1 MSDDAAQVIPDET
14 VQVACDDTVRAIPDE
29 TVRAGRDRYLK
40 NNSLTLDSYT
50 ESGFPIY
57 VGKRFIRLPNPGLLH
72 LHDLHHVVTG
82 YGTGLVG
89 EAEISAYEL
98 RAGCRSFMVHLLC
111 VGAILGAMFVAP
123 RRIVRAWR
131 RARGAHTLY
140 YTTIPYDALLDMSV
154 AELRSHLNIAPE
166 GAHDFQARRP

>member
-1 MSDDAAQVIPDET
+1 MSDET
-14 VQVACDDTVRAIPDE
+14 ARITTDDTPRDGSDE
-29 TVRAGRDRYLK
+29 TVRAGRDRYLAR
-40 NNSLTLDSYT
+40 NSMTLESYT
-50 ESGFPIY
+50 DRGFPIY

-111 VGAILGAMFVAP
+111 VGAILCAMFVAP
-123 RRIVRAWR
+123 RRIVRAWG
-131 RARGAHTLY
+131 RARGASTLY
-140 YTTIPYDALLDMSV
+140 YSTIPYEALLDMSV
-154 AELRSHLNIAPE
+154 AELRRHLNIAPE
-166 GAHDFQARRP
+166 SARDVQARRL

>member
-1 MSDDAAQVIPDET
+1 MNDDTAQVT
-14 VQVACDDTVRAIPDE
+14 GDDTVRTIPGE

-131 RARGAHTLY
+131 RARGARTLY
-140 YTTIPYDALLDMSV
+140 YTTIPYEALLDMSV
-154 AELRSHLNIAPE
+154 AELRRHLDITWHCASDGRTE
-166 GAHDFQARRP
+166 RL

>member
-1 MSDDAAQVIPDET
+1 MNDAAVRVTVDDA
-14 VQVACDDTVRAIPDE
+14 VRAIPGE

-57 VGKRFIRLPNPGLLH
+57 VGKSFIRLPNPGLLH

-111 VGAILGAMFVAP
+111 VGSILCAMFVAP

-131 RARGAHTLY
+131 RARGARTLY
-140 YTTIPYDALLDMSV
+140 YTTIPYETLLDMSV
-154 AELRSHLNIAPE
+154 AELRRHLNITTHCASDGRTE
-166 GAHDFQARRP
+166 RL

>member
-1 MSDDAAQVIPDET
+1 VSDETARAIADET
-14 VQVACDDTVRAIPDE
+14 VRDLSDE
-29 TVRAGRDRYLK
+29 TVRAGRDRYLAD
-40 NNSLTLDSYT
+40 NSLTLDGYA
-50 ESGFPIY
+50 ERGFPIY
-57 VGKRFIRLPNPGLLH
+57 VGRWAVRLPNPGLLH

-98 RAGCRSFMVHLLC
+98 RAGCRSVMVHMLC

-131 RARGAHTLY
+131 RARGARTLY
-140 YTTIPYDALLDMSV
+140 HTAIPYEALLDMSV
-154 AELRSHLNIAPE
+154 AELRRHLNLPPE
-166 GAHDFQARRP
+166 GALDNRTERL

>member
-1 MSDDAAQVIPDET
+1 MSDET
-14 VQVACDDTVRAIPDE
+14 ARITTDDTARVAGDE
-29 TVRAGRDRYLK
+29 TVRAGRDRYLAD
-40 NNSLTLDSYT
+40 NSLTLDSYNDQ
-50 ESGFPIY
+50 GFPIY
-57 VGKRFIRLPNPGLLH
+57 VGKSFIRLPNPGLLH

-111 VGAILGAMFVAP
+111 VGAILCAMFVAP

-131 RARGAHTLY
+131 RARGASTLY
-140 YTTIPYDALLDMSV
+140 YSTIPYEALLDMSV
-154 AELRSHLNIAPE
+154 AELRRHLNIAPE
-166 GAHDFQARRP
+166 GAPGGRTVRL

>member
-1 MSDDAAQVIPDET
+1 MSG
-14 VQVACDDTVRAIPDE
+14 DTTRAMREE
-29 TVRAGRDRYLK
+29 TVRAGRDRYLAD
-40 NNSLTLDSYT
+40 NSLTLESYS
-50 ESGFPIY
+50 EKGFPIY

-98 RAGCRSFMVHLLC
+98 RAGCRSFMVHMLC
-111 VGAILGAMFVAP
+111 VGAIMCAMFVAP

-131 RARGAHTLY
+131 RARGARTLY
-140 YTTIPYDALLDMSV
+140 FTTVPYEALLDMSV
-154 AELRSHLNIAPE
+154 AELRRHLNIVP
-166 GAHDFQARRP
+166 DVQASQP

>member
-1 MSDDAAQVIPDET
+1 MNDAAAQVT
-14 VQVACDDTVRAIPDE
+14 VDDTARATTGE
-29 TVRAGRDRYLK
+29 TVRAGRDRYLAD
-40 NNSLTLDSYT
+40 NSLTVASYT

-57 VGKRFIRLPNPGLLH
+57 VGRWPVRLPNPGLLH

-98 RAGCRSFMVHLLC
+98 RAGCRSFMVHMLC

-123 RRIVRAWR
+123 RRIIRAWR
-131 RARGAHTLY
+131 RARGARTLY
-140 YTTIPYDALLDMSV
+140 YTNIPYETLLDMSL
-154 AELRSHLNIAPE
+154 AELRQHLNIAPE
-166 GAHDFQARRP
+166 GSSVS